1 MNTRVRP
8 ILVLTLGAAIAV
20 GCGRVP
26 LDDAVTGSA
35 GKGATGGSGSAGK
48 GATGGSGSAGT
59 GAGGAMSLPPC
70 DGLDQTAC
78 GARPDCRADFCQA
91 CGQTTFFC
99 DPATRPPPAC
109 PVHTCIRQSCTGLD
123 EMMCGAAPGC
133 TSFQCPDCHG
143 GQVFAGCAAPGEQID
158 CGPCPPAC
166 STLDAATCGTR
177 ADCHV
182 GTCSTC
188 GQVFS
193 SCLGPNEEAACP
205 QLFCPPPSSCAG
217 VDIFGCN
224 ARPWCTPVQCPD
236 CMGGQVYAGCVGA
249 GEGISCAA
257 CPTSPCPFP
266 VNIGCFSGAVC
277 ASAQVQAVCVHGEW
291 RCPVGATSTE
301 HCPSPDGGLDV
312 GAGQ

>member
-1 MNTRVRP
+1 MMDRRAPSTGLALA
-8 ILVLTLGAAIAV
+8 LVALI
-20 GCGRVP
+20 GCGGNP
-26 LDDAVTGSA
+26 LKV
-35 GKGATGGSGSAGK
+35 GKGGTAGTGGDAGSGSAGS
-48 GATGGSGSAGT
+48 GTAGSGSA
-59 GAGGAMSLPPC
+59 
-70 DGLDQTAC
+70 
-78 GARPDCRADFCQA
+78 PDCSTLDEATC
-91 CGQTTFFC
+91 
-99 DPATRPPPAC
+99 ATRRDC
-109 PVHTCIRQSCTGLD
+109 
-123 EMMCGAAPGC
+123 EAAL
-133 TSFQCPDCHG
+133 CPDCKG
-143 GQVFAGCAAPGEQID
+143 GLRFNGCVVRGTGGSCPPSCPPDCQALDETTCNASGDCQAEYCKGCQGRTFVGCSDPGGGFSCPAQSG
-158 CGPCPPAC
+158 CPAPPAC

-205 QLFCPPPSSCAG
+205 QLSCPPPSSCAG

-277 ASAQVQAVCVHGEW
+277 ASATVQAVCVHGEW
-291 RCPVGATSTE
+291 RCPVGAASTE